1 MNKLKSKDGQV
12 EFIMKAGNDF
22 VKSQMPLS
30 EAQKI
35 VDNAKTVETSR
46 KFDGFK
52 LLIDK
57 TYYFRVENNKGE
69 KKHE

>member
-1 MNKLKSKDGQV
+1 MSKLKSKDGQV

-22 VKSQMPLS
+22 VKSKMPLS

-35 VDNAKTVETSR
+35 IDEAKTTEKSR

-52 LLIDK
+52 TLIDGIYYLPIEK
-57 TYYFRVENNKGE
+57 TVERS
-69 KKHE
+69 